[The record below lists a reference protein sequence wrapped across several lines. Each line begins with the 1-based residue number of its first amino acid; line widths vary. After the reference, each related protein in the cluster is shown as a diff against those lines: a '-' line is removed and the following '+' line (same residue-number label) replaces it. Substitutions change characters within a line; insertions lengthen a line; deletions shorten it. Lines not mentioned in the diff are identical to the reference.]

1 MRWRS
6 ECCCSHDK
14 NSTLSIQA
22 CLNTET
28 LFDRVAATKGMQ
40 YSWVLVS
47 RRADKPLLYLEAQ
60 HAIWNMWFLTNI
72 SLHSPLPL
80 SPWREL
86 QLLLWKGKKTPLF
99 SVMCSSLLCSHYS
112 TITVDL
118 ENSPLCNKVFHV
130 HNFFLSPCLPLP
142 TIQAKIDTK
151 TLKTKTFFSKFLCLI
166 WLTPPCMRSDH
177 RSSGHVSQLHL
188 SIDPHS
194 WLEKRENHLWSSS
207 AVKHFQYWPY
217 FFSFLTGGFVMTHG
231 SPSSKRATMK
241 NFEGWQLPL
250 DKTEEKKKLEQ
261 VSFELGVYAC
271 TEEEF
276 YAALSQSKMQ
286 WKECSGWLCG
296 APRRK
301 GHPA

>member
-1 MRWRS
+1 MQSLLNYYGRFGEFTVMQQSVSCAQLFFVTMFTTSNNPSQDWN
-6 ECCCSHDK
+6 K
-14 NSTLSIQA
+14 NLE
-22 CLNTET
+22 NKN
-28 LFDRVAATKGMQ
+28 LFFK
-40 YSWVLVS
+40 
-47 RRADKPLLYLEAQ
+47 
-60 HAIWNMWFLTNI
+60 I
-72 SLHSPLPL
+72 SL
-80 SPWREL
+80 
-86 QLLLWKGKKTPLF
+86 
-99 SVMCSSLLCSHYS
+99 SHL
-112 TITVDL
+112 VD
-118 ENSPLCNKVFHV
+118 
-130 HNFFLSPCLPLP
+130 
-142 TIQAKIDTK
+142 
-151 TLKTKTFFSKFLCLI
+151 
-166 WLTPPCMRSDH
+166 PPCMRSDH